1 VWRAAESTL
10 LPLVRG
16 RGAPVST
23 AAPLIELEPDCIQ
36 MTALLPRAGGYD
48 LRFVNASNASR
59 EARVRLQPQ
68 PTDARVITL
77 GGVVREQLA
86 LKDGV
91 VRIPVRPWEIVTV
104 RATR

>member
-1 VWRAAESTL
+1 
-10 LPLVRG
+10 
-16 RGAPVST
+16 
-23 AAPLIELEPDCIQ
+23 
-36 MTALLPRAGGYD
+36 
-48 LRFVNASNASR
+48 
-59 EARVRLQPQ
+59 
-68 PTDARVITL
+68 VITL